1 MTIVKKIYA
10 SKVKV
15 NYLMFL
21 CLLSSSSFI
30 LFVTSYC
37 WTSDNGK
44 GFEKKFLFYIYFFFL
59 SSALFANFN
68 IALFID
74 NNA

>member
-10 SKVKV
+10 LKVKV

-44 GFEKKFLFYIYFFFL
+44 GFEKKFLLYIYFFFL
-59 SSALFANFN
+59 SFALFANFN

>member
-44 GFEKKFLFYIYFFFL
+44 GFEKKFLFYIYIFSFSL
-59 SSALFANFN
+59 PLCLYFN